1 MIRTTAQLQTLA
13 SGVKKSHLQHLT
25 LHQNRMNHQGALSIG
40 VMLRDYDNTGGS
52 LEHLE
57 LDGNEI
63 GTGIQYIAQ
72 ALKRNQNLRTLS
84 LRQCKLDAKGCSLI
98 GEALVSLQR

>member
-1 MIRTTAQLQTLA
+1 
-13 SGVKKSHLQHLT
+13 
-25 LHQNRMNHQGALSIG
+25 MNHQGALSIG

-98 GEALVSLQR
+98 GEALTWEITLLFAHKAWMALLLSNKRF